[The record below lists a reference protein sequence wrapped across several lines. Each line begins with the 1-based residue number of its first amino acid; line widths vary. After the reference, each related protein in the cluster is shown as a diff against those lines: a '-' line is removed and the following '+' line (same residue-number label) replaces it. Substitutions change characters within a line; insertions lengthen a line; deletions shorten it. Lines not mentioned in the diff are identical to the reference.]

1 MVSFIT
7 FVVVIGE
14 VCMTDFGG
22 EVEVCV
28 RGGSEIFVLENDVD
42 RRRISSSMAI
52 SSACIFSA

>member
-1 MVSFIT
+1 MDSFIT
-7 FVVVIGE
+7 FVVIIGE
-14 VCMTDFGG
+14 LYITVFEG

-28 RGGSEIFVLENDVD
+28 LRGSEIFVFDNDTD